1 MAPSFNPATDIPS
14 LCGKTIF
21 VTGGNT
27 GLGKQSII
35 DLARHDPAQIWLAAR
50 DLVKAEA
57 AATEIR
63 STVPAVPI
71 ILLKLDLSSVK
82 SIKEAVA
89 TFSSTAKRLDI
100 LMLNA
105 GIMAVP
111 PGLTEEGYEIQFGT
125 NHVGHALLTKLLLP
139 LLVETAAKFEA
150 DVRVVVLSSHAHNM
164 VPEGGINFDSLKS
177 VAAEYS
183 TWIRYGQS
191 KLANALF
198 ARSLARHY
206 PQLTVSSVTPGN
218 VDTNLASTW
227 LDSSLLLRIAGTIL
241 LPVVRIFA
249 STVEQGAHNQLWASV
264 SASVVSGEYYAPVG
278 VGGKASQLAT
288 DSELAD
294 ELWDWTERELA
305 PY

>member
-164 VPEGGINFDSLKS
+164 H
-177 VAAEYS
+177 
-183 TWIRYGQS
+183 
-191 KLANALF
+191 
-198 ARSLARHY
+198 LARFIPTASHCR
-206 PQLTVSSVTPGN
+206 N
-218 VDTNLASTW
+218 HLAS
-227 LDSSLLLRIAGTIL
+227 R
-241 LPVVRIFA
+241 
-249 STVEQGAHNQLWASV
+249 
-264 SASVVSGEYYAPVG
+264 GED
-278 VGGKASQLAT
+278 LCI
-288 DSELAD
+288 D
-294 ELWDWTERELA
+294 R
-305 PY
+305 